1 MQNLKVIIPLL
12 LVYLGLTGNWEP
24 LNWVLGGLLAAG
36 ITALIRPQLRP
47 IRWQNLP
54 RAIWGGI
61 TFFVS
66 LLRDLLISSLQVT
79 AIVLSPK
86 IEINQ
91 GIYRLATGCDNE
103 LVTVLSAHAIT
114 LTPGEMVV
122 EIDQNGEMYV
132 HSLDMAEMSAEVGT
146 AAQILR
152 TAKLQEVVG

>member
-24 LNWVLGGLLAAG
+24 LNWLLGALLAAG
-36 ITALIRPQLRP
+36 ITALIRPQIGP
-47 IRWQNLP
+47 IRWQYLP
-54 RAIWGGI
+54 RAIWGGF

-66 LLRDLLISSLQVT
+66 LLRDLLISSLQVSM
-79 AIVLSPK
+79 IVLSPK
-86 IEINQ
+86 MEIHH

-122 EIDQNGEMYV
+122 EIDQSGEMYV
-132 HSLDMAEMSAEVGT
+132 HSIDLEEMSAEVGT
-146 AAQILR
+146 AAQVLR
-152 TAKLQEVVG
+152 TAKLQEVLG